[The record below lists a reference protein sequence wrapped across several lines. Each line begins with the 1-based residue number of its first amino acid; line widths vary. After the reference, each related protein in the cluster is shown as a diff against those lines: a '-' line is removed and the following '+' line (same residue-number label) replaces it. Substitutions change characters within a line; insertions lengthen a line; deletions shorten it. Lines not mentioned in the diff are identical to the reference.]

1 MMRRPTV
8 GRTGGIRMDE
18 LESKLEGRVG
28 GIADRLKTM
37 GARVD
42 KIETRQT
49 QIIFGMFCM
58 VCAGAMAL
66 AAVYG

>member
-1 MMRRPTV
+1 
-8 GRTGGIRMDE
+8 MDE